1 MTKTVEQLLAEART
15 LLPYRLSPKET
26 WLAMQRGTL
35 AIDIREAEQQ
45 REGGLIPGALVIGRN
60 VLEWR
65 CDPASPWHHPRITC
79 HGQRIVVICNEGYQ
93 SSLAAAN
100 LQRLGL
106 GKATD
111 MIGGFCAWK
120 EARLPVVA
128 FDESLAL
135 MPVREIKEDN

>member
-1 MTKTVEQLLAEART
+1 M
-15 LLPYRLSPKET
+15 
-26 WLAMQRGTL
+26 
-35 AIDIREAEQQ
+35 
-45 REGGLIPGALVIGRN
+45 
-60 VLEWR
+60 
-65 CDPASPWHHPRITC
+65 
-79 HGQRIVVICNEGYQ
+79 VICNEGYQ